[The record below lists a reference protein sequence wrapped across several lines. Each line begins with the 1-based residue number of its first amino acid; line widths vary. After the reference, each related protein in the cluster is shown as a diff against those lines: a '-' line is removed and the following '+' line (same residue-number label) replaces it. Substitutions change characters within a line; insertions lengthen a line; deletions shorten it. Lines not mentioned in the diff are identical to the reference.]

1 MRRGMEIHHQGI
13 VEMEV
18 AAAASTTAAAT
29 AASMA
34 IGATPPPSPAVLFS
48 STASGVYDCG
58 TDDAGQWLEIRN
70 DGLNAMRI
78 ETCGLDFNKEVCKG
92 GAPTPDARYNVC
104 GLEDTS
110 HPTFVPPNSTLAL
123 RVSANVTYIVAI
135 YCVNN
140 PNAIHCMSNP
150 TPVEFYGATPE
161 VSLRW

>member
-1 MRRGMEIHHQGI
+1 
-13 VEMEV
+13 MEV